1 MVTTASPVLQREVQ
15 VSYDQIK
22 EMRTLQRGLGL
33 WSDAVIFLKDGARL
47 EIAGLERGM
56 EIRDYVMGKITQ
68 VEDGEV
74 PL

>member
-15 VSYDQIK
+15 VAYDQIK
-22 EMRTLQRGLGL
+22 EMRTIQRGLGL

-56 EIRDYVMGKITQ
+56 EIRDYVMGKVTAA
-68 VEDGEV
+68 EDGEM
-74 PL
+74 

>member
-22 EMRTLQRGLGL
+22 EMRTIQRGLGL

-47 EIAGLERGM
+47 EIAGLERGV
-56 EIRDYVMGKITQ
+56 EIRDYVMSRATAA
-68 VEDGEV
+68 EDGEM
-74 PL
+74 